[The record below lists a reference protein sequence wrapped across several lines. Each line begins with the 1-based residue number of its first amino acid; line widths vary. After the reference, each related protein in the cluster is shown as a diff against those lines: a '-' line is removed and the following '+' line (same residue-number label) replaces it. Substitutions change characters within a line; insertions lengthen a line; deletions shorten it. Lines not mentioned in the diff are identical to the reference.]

1 MEFNIEKQ
9 EPANKEKYSKEE
21 FDVAYKFSE
30 KAYKEFGTFIKA
42 IVLFG
47 SSTRK
52 DVVEGDVDIL
62 IIIDD
67 VSLTIKSELVET
79 YRILIRKM
87 VSEISPR
94 LHITTLKLTSFWDF
108 IRQSDPLAVNILRD
122 GFSIIDTGFFD
133 PLQVLLKQGRIRPTE
148 EAIWNYFVR
157 APATLQN
164 SRWHLLQAALDLYWA
179 SLDACHAALMRKGE
193 IPPTPE
199 KVPEMMIALLVKKKV
214 VSGRYAD
221 IMQEMYDLS
230 RKILHRE
237 IREVTAE
244 EYDRLYRNARDLVNE
259 MQEIVE
265 KKK

>member
-1 MEFNIEKQ
+1 
-9 EPANKEKYSKEE
+9 
-21 FDVAYKFSE
+21 
-30 KAYKEFGTFIKA
+30 
-42 IVLFG
+42 
-47 SSTRK
+47 
-52 DVVEGDVDIL
+52 
-62 IIIDD
+62 
-67 VSLTIKSELVET
+67 
-79 YRILIRKM
+79 M